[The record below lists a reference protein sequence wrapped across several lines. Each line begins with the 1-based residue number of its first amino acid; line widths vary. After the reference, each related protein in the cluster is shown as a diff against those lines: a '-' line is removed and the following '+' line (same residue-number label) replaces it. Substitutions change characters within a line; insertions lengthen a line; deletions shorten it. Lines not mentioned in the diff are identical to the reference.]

1 MRIPNIPTPCLDLSS
16 DNISVSSSTN
26 NSRQSPPLR
35 GSGGAREGRQQQQ
48 LQQQHQSPPG
58 RAQILEIYPE
68 QNLTQPSQTQT
79 RPTQKTIPDKSS
91 SESRRTKIQVCVRI
105 RPVLPYDKKHNLQ
118 SKQSPSKQSPQK
130 LAGRRTTITVKG
142 GGSNNRSNNNNSNKL
157 SSNDSSNSSASTET
171 QQPSWSVSPDHR
183 SISQALSTNPD
194 HTRTNTYKFDHCF
207 DPTQSTLDLYTDTVK
222 DSVRAFMEG
231 YHTSVFAYGQTATG
245 KTFTMTG
252 NTKANNKQDNHQD
265 NNSRGIVQLSIQ
277 DCFDYIHNEK
287 AEGREY
293 LLRVSF
299 MEIYN
304 EVVNDLLVDQSSS
317 PTHTKTPNNS
327 AHNTPTRNNSK
338 SPAPLPAASTIRI
351 FESKREGVVIRG
363 LKEEIVT
370 SYSEVLSLLAS
381 GEARRQTGSTQLN
394 KQSSRSHSIFRLTV
408 ESRQRAASKK
418 TLDSQASGGSAGST
432 DDSIASGAFCG
443 KSSGPVRVSTLS
455 LVDLAGSESV
465 KNTGST
471 GTRQK
476 EGQYINKSLLT
487 LGHVVW
493 KLAELSKGKGDGE
506 VNNLDT
512 THIPYRDSKLTRLL
526 QPSLSGRAQ
535 IVLICNISPIIKHL
549 EESHNTLKFAS
560 RAKRIKQNA
569 IVTEVSNDKTLLQ
582 NYREEIDDLKRQL
595 KDAKGPKSS
604 GEKSGGG
611 SGSSVNGGRGRRNTG
626 DEEEM
631 GIIVQAIHNLERL
644 ILTTTTATE
653 RKKKKKRKTNKY
665 REDNLLL
672 LDVESEK
679 NGNGH
684 VHRGVLNGV
693 IEAMN
698 PAISFG
704 SNISE
709 GEDDEDTLL
718 GMLNEK
724 SGDDKFEENLLD
736 MSLVSRTTTRSSS
749 IISKDEYSL
758 TSKTDMSLGDDT
770 IVEGK
775 KLISELQRVQGLLGT
790 VLMRK
795 TTPTKTEN
803 GMIVR
808 DNQVDP
814 TKIAT
819 TTLALR
825 NTGASPLPLVHTQQS
840 SLLLLKNEEVERLRG
855 QLHQQAVATSL
866 RQADSSFLQ
875 SQLQEKDILLK
886 EVSKIL
892 ESVERRQIQLE
903 KENVGWKEDW
913 AKSVANLRAKES
925 ECEKTVKLLKARESE
940 IQQLRRQLE
949 GTR

>member
-1 MRIPNIPTPCLDLSS
+1 M
-16 DNISVSSSTN
+16 
-26 NSRQSPPLR
+26 
-35 GSGGAREGRQQQQ
+35 
-48 LQQQHQSPPG
+48 
-58 RAQILEIYPE
+58 
-68 QNLTQPSQTQT
+68 
-79 RPTQKTIPDKSS
+79 KSS
-91 SESRRTKIQVCVRI
+91 M
-105 RPVLPYDKKHNLQ
+105 N
-118 SKQSPSKQSPQK
+118 
-130 LAGRRTTITVKG
+130 GRRSSITVKG
-142 GGSNNRSNNNNSNKL
+142 GNSNNRNNKS
-157 SSNDSSNSSASTET
+157 SSNDSSISDVNDA
-171 QQPSWSVSPDHR
+171 QPSWTVSPDHR
-183 SISQALSTNPD
+183 SISQTLATNPD
-194 HTRTNTYKFDHCF
+194 STRTNTYKFDHCF
-207 DPTQSTLDLYTDTVK
+207 DPTQTTLDLYTNTVK

-252 NTKANNKQDNHQD
+252 NTKTNKLQPNHQD
-265 NNSRGIVQLSIQ
+265 KNSRGIIQLAIQ

-317 PTHTKTPNNS
+317 PTNTTKTPNNS
-327 AHNTPTRNNSK
+327 AHNTPTRNNTK
-338 SPAPLPAASTIRI
+338 SPCPPTASNIRI

-370 SYSEVLSLLAS
+370 SYSEVLSFLAS
-381 GEARRQTGSTQLN
+381 GERRRQTGSTQLN

-408 ESRQRAASKK
+408 ESRQRTKAPV
-418 TLDSQASGGSAGST
+418 LHSQVSEGST
-432 DDSIASGAFCG
+432 ESADDSIASGAFCR

-506 VNNLDT
+506 ANNLDT

-569 IVTEVSNDKTLLQ
+569 IITEVSNDKTLLQ

-595 KDAKGPKSS
+595 KDAKGTKSS
-604 GEKSGGG
+604 EEKCGGDSGG
-611 SGSSVNGGRGRRNTG
+611 SGSVNGCDRGRNAG
-626 DEEEM
+626 YEEEM

-672 LDVESEK
+672 LDDVDEK
-679 NGNGH
+679 NGIGH
-684 VHRGVLNGV
+684 GHRGVLNGV

-704 SNISE
+704 SNISD

-724 SGDDKFEENLLD
+724 GGDNKFEENLLD

-795 TTPTKTEN
+795 TTPTKIES
-803 GMIVR
+803 GMIVH
-808 DNQVDP
+808 DNQADL
-814 TKIAT
+814 TKSAQ

-875 SQLQEKDILLK
+875 TQLQEKDILLK

-892 ESVERRQIQLE
+892 ESVERRQVQLE

-925 ECEKTVKLLKARESE
+925 ECEKMVRLLKAREAE
-940 IQQLRRQLE
+940 IQQLRKQLE